1 MTLEQIAYIA
11 QIAGV
16 LVVAATLIFLA
27 LQVRQ
32 GTDLLRS
39 DARQTQLTNDQTGV
53 TRQMPTLYAE
63 SWPDMPMSATPSQ
76 RRFSKK

>member
-53 TRQMPTLYAE
+53 TRRCVVS
-63 SWPDMPMSATPSQ
+63 SWSMLKDV
-76 RRFSKK
+76 